1 MYNFPQSSSGEMR
14 ISLFKIC
21 GTLFISHCSEFPLIN
36 PFLLDQVLITA
47 TYYNKKQYEYYNYNK
62 KSCLEDNTAY
72 FGHNVVMGGGNPQ
85 PSRDGRI
92 LRLRNIYRFWC
103 SCLPREIHLL
113 VKLLIDFKISSLAEK
128 YLTH

>member
-1 MYNFPQSSSGEMR
+1 MSTKKQNGDAYTDMYNFPQSSSGEMR

-21 GTLFISHCSEFPLIN
+21 GTFFISHCSEFPLIN

-72 FGHNVVMGGGNPQ
+72 FGYNVVMGGGNPQ

-92 LRLRNIYRFWC
+92 L
-103 SCLPREIHLL
+103 
-113 VKLLIDFKISSLAEK
+113 
-128 YLTH
+128 